1 MNTIDKLILLFSMTD
16 AEISFGNILIN
27 IIIAAIAALIA
38 YLLAVS
44 RFKREKNIELHVER
58 DKAFLRAYEELWV
71 VCRFV
76 SNNRDNTNA
85 IIWKSK
91 DVTNLNPNNA
101 DGFVNEYN
109 SFEATKHGL
118 YIKTFTRRKLED
130 LRGELISVLKS
141 SESNEGEFVEL
152 KSDKKIKNLNA
163 LFGTIRKKLR
173 EDTGMT
179 NPDTNILKR
188 KV

>member
-1 MNTIDKLILLFSMTD
+1 MNTIDNLILLFSMAN

-85 IIWKSK
+85 ILWKSK
-91 DVTNLNPNNA
+91 GVTTFNRFNA
-101 DGFVNEYN
+101 DKFINEFN
-109 SFEATKHGL
+109 SFMSTKHGL
-118 YIKTFTRRKLED
+118 YIKTFTRRNLEE

-141 SESNEGEFVEL
+141 GESNGGEFVEL
-152 KSDKKIKNLNA
+152 KSDEKIKKLNI
-163 LFGTIRKKLR
+163 LFDTIRKKLR

-179 NPDTNILKR
+179 KPDTNILKR

>member
-1 MNTIDKLILLFSMTD
+1 MNTINNLILLFSIAK
-16 AEISFGNILIN
+16 AEISFGNIIIN
-27 IIIAAIAALIA
+27 IIIAAIAAMIA

-91 DVTNLNPNNA
+91 GVTNLNPNNA

-118 YIKTFTRRKLED
+118 YIKTFTRRNLEE

-141 SESNEGEFVEL
+141 SGNNKGEYIEL
-152 KSDKKIKNLNA
+152 KSDEKIKKLNI
-163 LFGTIRKKLR
+163 LFDTIRKKLR

-179 NPDTNILKR
+179 KPDTNILKR